1 MPTFKTPQYDTMLF
15 SEVYDNPTTF
25 INDYKTIGLPITI
38 SDTSAKTLYLLLY
51 GRYGN
56 NPIAN
61 QDVNQWKIKLFSVI
75 FQCGPTWEKR
85 LEIQTKLRNLT
96 DDELMRGS
104 KDIYNNALNPD
115 TAPGTA
121 SLEELLYINSQSTT
135 NRKKSYLEAYAGLMA
150 LLEKDVTEEFLDKFR
165 YLFALMVRPEK
176 PLLYYDED

>member
-75 FQCGPTWEKR
+75 FQYGPT
-85 LEIQTKLRNLT
+85 
-96 DDELMRGS
+96 
-104 KDIYNNALNPD
+104 
-115 TAPGTA
+115 
-121 SLEELLYINSQSTT
+121 
-135 NRKKSYLEAYAGLMA
+135 
-150 LLEKDVTEEFLDKFR
+150 
-165 YLFALMVRPEK
+165 
-176 PLLYYDED
+176 